1 MIKDEME
8 RIEYSE
14 LVYRY
19 VLAKMI
25 IYKMTLDKVVLE
37 NEQTRQGFLTTTFT
51 FHSHAPNGRPH
62 FDSVRV
68 FDNQYKWLLDT
79 IKEEYPNIQVLDCR
93 QIKE

>member
-51 FHSHAPNGRPH
+51 FYSHALNGRPH

-79 IKEEYPNIQVLDCR
+79 LREEYPNIQILDCR